1 MSKLTFL
8 SELLCISE
16 IDQSLRSSTTR
27 AAVDAILGKF
37 LSGND
42 SRETAIGVIRP
53 SPLAATAPAPSIA
66 PVASSSSPDG
76 QPVPPINTN
85 TITEE
90 PKTASKCPV
99 CDKTPSH
106 PRSKCPLIKA
116 GIIAMRKRIAEL
128 QQNTPDGNDEEREKV
143 IEELQRIIDK
153 RTKRNQTRKR
163 ETKSTNVISMADKSV
178 ISPDSSPAIEP
189 PKTSQIV
196 KPAKAPSLED
206 GPEVNDEPER
216 SQGRIPSS
224 EVQGEEE
231 EEASPFTRS
240 IIPLPTR
247 STSEPLN
254 EDESPRPEDLQGD
267 TSFHE
272 VNDLGS
278 SMEVDKTGDAVVNDA
293 YALDFAHLSALTP
306 SENGH
311 KVVKKTKTGS
321 DKALQSDPIEAS
333 EKPESSSPQSPIV
346 SMEDD
351 TQPRQSTPK
360 AEVSGRTGSQ
370 RISSKFVRKPTGL
383 TFKPQNVASR
393 TVNGIRKNS
402 KSTKKAGGLSRITD
416 LPMPFIS
423 NGKHRS
429 VRRRVGSD
437 SEVADSEEMLDE
449 DRQEAARAGEEGE
462 EVDEEVS
469 MDLSQ
474 AIPNTRVKTPAK
486 VPVPS
491 TMKRKED
498 QSLAS
503 WAVIN
508 SPTENES
515 GMVDELRS
523 DTQPVFP
530 SIVSGDT
537 QPAFPP
543 VVNGGDTQ
551 LVFPQVVNG
560 VSNELD
566 PLFLHSETQQS
577 FPYSQYPNVLREPPD
592 SEDEEDEDEVQ
603 AFVVKPQTLT
613 KGSSKFRSLTEIAS
627 RPTLFTPTMHL
638 TQNNGTKEEVMNLYG
653 RTKKAEEEEEES
665 SDSDTESES
674 DPKPQTSHIPMSRRA
689 GTLPSRRG

>member
-1 MSKLTFL
+1 
-8 SELLCISE
+8 
-16 IDQSLRSSTTR
+16 
-27 AAVDAILGKF
+27 VNAILGF

-42 SRETAIGVIRP
+42 SRETGNR
-53 SPLAATAPAPSIA
+53 SPPLVDATAPAPSIA

-76 QPVPPINTN
+76 QPVPPNNTN
-85 TITEE
+85 TITEQS
-90 PKTASKCPV
+90 KTASKCPV

-106 PRSKCPLIKA
+106 FRSKCPLIKA

-128 QQNTPDGNDEEREKV
+128 QQNTPDGNDEERENV

-153 RTKRNQTRKR
+153 RTKRNKTRPG
-163 ETKSTNVISMADKSV
+163 ENKSTNVISMADKSV
-178 ISPDSSPAIEP
+178 ISPTLAADISPVVES

-206 GPEVNDEPER
+206 EPEVNDEPER

-224 EVQGEEE
+224 EVQE
-231 EEASPFTRS
+231 EEASPFMRS

-247 STSEPLN
+247 SASEPLN
-254 EDESPRPEDLQGD
+254 EDESSRSEDLQGD

-278 SMEVDKTGDAVVNDA
+278 SMEVDKTGDAAVNDA
-293 YALDFAHLSALTP
+293 YVLLDFAHLSALTL

-311 KVVKKTKTGS
+311 KVVKTRS
-321 DKALQSDPIEAS
+321 DKAPQSDPIEAS

-346 SMEDD
+346 SIEDNI
-351 TQPRQSTPK
+351 QPRQSTPK

-416 LPMPFIS
+416 LPIPFIS
-423 NGKHRS
+423 NTKLRS
-429 VRRRVGSD
+429 AGRRVVKRTIGSSD
-437 SEVADSEEMLDE
+437 SEVADSEEMFDKEHE
-449 DRQEAARAGEEGE
+449 DRHEATQAGEEGE
-462 EVDEEVS
+462 EVDEQVPT
-469 MDLSQ
+469 SQ
-474 AIPNTRVKTPAK
+474 AIPNTRAKSPAK

-491 TMKRKED
+491 TTKRNGD

-503 WAVIN
+503 WAVLN
-508 SPTENES
+508 SLTENES

-523 DTQPVFP
+523 DTQPVF
-530 SIVSGDT
+530 SQVVSGDT
-537 QPAFPP
+537 QPVFPP
-543 VVNGGDTQ
+543 VNE
-551 LVFPQVVNG
+551 
-560 VSNELD
+560 VSNELG

-592 SEDEEDEDEVQ
+592 SEDEEDEVQ
-603 AFVVKPQTLT
+603 AFVVKPKTST
-613 KGSSKFRSLTEIAS
+613 KNSSKFRSLTEIA
-627 RPTLFTPTMHL
+627 RQPTLFTPTMHL
-638 TQNNGTKEEVMNLYG
+638 TQNNSTKEEVMNLYG
-653 RTKKAEEEEEES
+653 RAKKAEEEEEES
-665 SDSDTESES
+665 DSDTESES
-674 DPKPQTSHIPMSRRA
+674 DAKAQTSHIPMSRRA